1 MRDRLHRA
9 TGRLLRIMS
18 GFIVAGLLIG
28 LASPP
33 STSEAAET
41 LKIGVLGP
49 MSGAAAPWGLALS
62 RGAELRAE
70 ELNAAGGLKIAGKAY
85 MLKTIPYDHKA
96 TAAEAATATNKLV
109 FEDKVK
115 FIVGN
120 AVGATCDAA
129 QAITERE
136 KVLFTFVCWGTKN
149 LSSDKSYS
157 FRELLSQ
164 WEVSPPLYGWIREKH
179 PKIRRVALIS
189 PNDTSGWDTST
200 AVKDAVKELGME
212 AVADE
217 YYERGATDF
226 YPLLTKVLAKKPD
239 LLELAGST
247 PGEGGLILKQA
258 YELGYRGA
266 KAWVAA
272 FDATR
277 YVQIAGKE
285 ATEGL
290 WTVGAPDLE
299 GAYVSPAVKEF
310 ARKYRAKYREAATMI
325 AVANYA
331 GMDVVTKA
339 MQLAGSVEADKVL
352 QAMVT
357 GKFET
362 VWGPVVIG
370 GKARYGI
377 DRQFLYPF
385 VISKIRD
392 GKTVDISSVAP
403 RELKK

>member
-1 MRDRLHRA
+1 MRDG
-9 TGRLLRIMS
+9 TGRRKGRRVRMVSRLAA
-18 GFIVAGLLIG
+18 AGMLIA
-28 LASPP
+28 LASMPLGA
-33 STSEAAET
+33 EAADT

-49 MSGAAAPWGLALS
+49 MSGAAATWGIALA

-70 ELNAAGGLKIAGKAY
+70 EVNAAGGLKIAGKAY
-85 MLKTIPYDHKA
+85 TLKTIPYDHKA

-149 LSSDKSYS
+149 VASDKPYS
-157 FRELLSQ
+157 FRQLLSQ
-164 WEVSPPLYGWIREKH
+164 WEVSPPLYAWIREKH
-179 PKIRRVALIS
+179 SQIRRVALIS

-212 AVADE
+212 VVADE

-226 YPLLTKVLAKKPD
+226 YPLLTKILAKKPD
-239 LLELAGST
+239 VLELAGST

-272 FDATR
+272 FDPTR
-277 YVQIAGKE
+277 YIQIAGKA

-299 GAYVSPAVKEF
+299 GAFVSPGVKEF
-310 ARKYRAKYREAATMI
+310 ARKYRAKYGESATMI

-339 MQLAGSVEADKVL
+339 IQMANSVDPDKVL
-352 QAMVT
+352 EAMVT
-357 GKFET
+357 GKFAT
-362 VWGPVVIG
+362 VWGSVVIG

-385 VISKIRD
+385 VISEIKD

-403 RELKK
+403 KELKK

>member
-1 MRDRLHRA
+1 MRDGLDWRR
-9 TGRLLRIMS
+9 GRIVRIGS
-18 GFIVAGLLIG
+18 GLAVAGILI
-28 LASPP
+28 AFTSIP
-33 STSEAAET
+33 STSEAADT

-49 MSGAAAPWGLALS
+49 LSGAAAPWGIALS

-85 MLKTIPYDHKA
+85 ILKTIPYDHKA
-96 TAAEAATATNKLV
+96 TAAEAATTTNKLV

-149 LSSDKSYS
+149 VAADKPYS

-164 WEVSPPLYGWIREKH
+164 WEVSPPLYAWIREKH

-200 AVKDAVKELGME
+200 AVKDAAKELGME
-212 AVADE
+212 VVADE
-217 YYERGATDF
+217 YYERGAKDF
-226 YPLLTKVLAKKPD
+226 YPLLTKILAKKPD

-258 YELGYRGA
+258 YELGYRGG

-272 FDATR
+272 FDPTR
-277 YVQIAGKE
+277 YIQIAGKE

-299 GAYVSPAVKEF
+299 GTYVSPGVKEF
-310 ARKYRAKYREAATMI
+310 ARKYRGKYGEPATMI

-339 MQLAGSVEADKVL
+339 MQMAGSLDPDKVL
-352 QAMVT
+352 QALVK

-385 VISKIRD
+385 VISEIRD

-403 RELKK
+403 KELKK

>member
-1 MRDRLHRA
+1 MRNRLHRA

-18 GFIVAGLLIG
+18 GFIVVGLLIG
-28 LASPP
+28 LASSP

-164 WEVSPPLYGWIREKH
+164 WEVSPPLYGWIREKD

-226 YPLLTKVLAKKPD
+226 YPLLTKILAKKPD

-385 VISKIRD
+385 VISEIRD

>member
-1 MRDRLHRA
+1 MA
-9 TGRLLRIMS
+9 TAAGWTMVALLTLL
-18 GFIVAGLLIG
+18 AGMPVL
-28 LASPP
+28 
-33 STSEAAET
+33 SEAADT

-49 MSGAAAPWGLALS
+49 MSGAAAPWGLALA
-62 RGAELRAE
+62 RGAEMRAE
-70 ELNAAGGLKIAGKAY
+70 ELNAAGGLRAGG
-85 MLKTIPYDHKA
+85 KTYTLTIVPYDHKA

-109 FEDKVK
+109 FEDKVRL
-115 FIVGN
+115 IVGN

-149 LSSDKSYS
+149 VGPDKPYS

-164 WEVSPPLYGWIREKH
+164 WEVTPPLYAWIRQNH
-179 PKIRRVALIS
+179 PKVQRVAIIS
-189 PNDTSGWDTST
+189 PNDTSGWDTGT
-200 AVKDAVKELGME
+200 AVKDAAKELKLDV
-212 AVADE
+212 VADE

-226 YPLLTKVLAKKPD
+226 YPLLTKILAKKPD
-239 LLELAGST
+239 LIELAGTT

-272 FDATR
+272 FDAAR
-277 YVQIAGKE
+277 YVQIAGKD
-285 ATEGL
+285 ASEGV

-299 GAYVSPAVKEF
+299 GPFVAPGVREF
-310 ARKYRAKYREAATMI
+310 AKRYRAKYGEPATMI

-331 GMDVVTKA
+331 GMDVVIKA
-339 MQLAGSVEADKVL
+339 MQSADSIETDKVL
-352 QAMVT
+352 QAMVR

-362 VWGPVVIG
+362 VWGPLVIG
-370 GKARYGI
+370 GKGRYGI

-385 VISKIRD
+385 VISEIKN
-392 GKTVDISSVAP
+392 GKTVDISKVSP
-403 RELKK
+403 RELK